1 MESVSVLVVV
11 LVGVMLL
18 QRGAAAGSVLAWYLV
33 AYDLVRFGLEF
44 LRGDD
49 DRPYLWGFSQAQWL
63 ALTLT
68 ALVATAEVSG
78 WLPLRTW
85 HLLAASGLI
94 VITAALA
101 GLRHAASARGS
112 LPRHRL
118 LDAVHISE
126 LAAAIDTLAV
136 PTESTA
142 DDIMIARTSAGLT
155 LSRGAM
161 AAGVHYTVSREHGV
175 DQGTARRLAG
185 LIAQLRHP
193 RATVLLVPGISGMYH
208 LVFEGDCRCPA

>member
-1 MESVSVLVVV
+1 M
-11 LVGVMLL
+11 
-18 QRGAAAGSVLAWYLV
+18 AAAADLAPDRRVGADRDHGRTGGS
-33 AYDLVRFGLEF
+33 
-44 LRGDD
+44 
-49 DRPYLWGFSQAQWL
+49 
-63 ALTLT
+63 
-68 ALVATAEVSG
+68 
-78 WLPLRTW
+78 
-85 HLLAASGLI
+85 AA
-94 VITAALA
+94 
-101 GLRHAASARGS
+101 RASAGGR

-118 LDAVHISE
+118 LAAVHISE

-161 AAGVHYTVSREHGV
+161 AAGVHYTVSREHGI
-175 DQGTARRLAG
+175 DPGTARRLAG
-185 LIAQLRHP
+185 VIAQLRHP